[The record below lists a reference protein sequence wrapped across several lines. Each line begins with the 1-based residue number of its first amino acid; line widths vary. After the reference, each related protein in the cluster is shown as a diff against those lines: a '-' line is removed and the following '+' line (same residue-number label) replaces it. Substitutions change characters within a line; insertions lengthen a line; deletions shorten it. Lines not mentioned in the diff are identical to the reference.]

1 MSIGLLGKK
10 IGMTRV
16 YDDKGRISTAT
27 VIAAGGNRILQVK
40 TTEKDGYNAV
50 QVGFGD
56 QKPQRMS
63 KAQIGHFGKSSSTP
77 KKFVREFRLKDGE
90 TAPESVDVAVSV
102 FEVGQIV
109 DVIGQSKGK
118 GFQGVV
124 KRFHFAGQP
133 QTHGSMMHRRNGAIG
148 NRSTP
153 GRVWKNMGMPGHMG
167 DERITVQNLR
177 VLQVREEDGVIVVS
191 GAIPGAKG
199 SNVVVRPS
207 IKNKKPKV
215 VVEDTGS
222 KKKK

>member
-10 IGMTRV
+10 LGMTRV
-16 YDDKGRISTAT
+16 YDDKGRVSTAT
-27 VIAAGGNRILQVK
+27 VIEAGGNRILQVK
-40 TTEKDGYNAV
+40 KADKDGYTAI

-56 QKPQRMS
+56 QKPQRVS
-63 KAQIGHFGKSSSTP
+63 KGQLGHFAKTSTTP
-77 KKFVREFRLKDGE
+77 KKFVREFRLAAGE
-90 TAPESVDVAVSV
+90 AAPESADLPVTV
-102 FEVGQIV
+102 FEVGQYV

-177 VLQVREEDGVIVVS
+177 ILQVREEDGVIIVS

-199 SNVVVRPS
+199 TNVIVRPS

-215 VVEDTGS
+215 EVEAPA
-222 KKKK
+222 KKK